1 MAGIIAV
8 YLWFIGMDGNVGKG
22 NTVADVDMSFGDI
35 WDNLDIGGR
44 RILSF
49 GGKSGFSLLI
59 LFI

>member
-1 MAGIIAV
+1 
-8 YLWFIGMDGNVGKG
+8 MDGNVGKG